1 MSAASPRRNIRVQA
15 CTNCSRAKAKCVW
28 PGIEGP
34 APETC
39 QRFGLAIDHT
49 KVLERKLDDI
59 MSLLNRDRE
68 HSARNSQTSDS
79 HPSPSINLHS
89 TTTQHQSDGSYSP
102 LNSTATPVELL
113 QGILTIIPGYRVT
126 LQEANVILQ
135 LYMSDM
141 VPQFPFVPLSVCDAQ
156 ELYKDKPLLLKTVI
170 WTLMHLARGLAE
182 DLGLTKRPDLSTST
196 SQSIVEN
203 AAHLRDDL
211 GSRSFHTN
219 AGRRAV
225 LGLFYINSVLGSILG
240 RASRLDFARYF
251 DDCCGDLSND
261 NELPTDSLLVHLIK
275 ARKIALKVD
284 DVFGE
289 RTDFQSGRPFG
300 GFHAM
305 VIANVQKELETFVKS
320 LPTPL
325 RSNYL
330 LNEHCM
336 AIRIRLFEPAI
347 HANGTHGFKSPH
359 LRSRIMWRCFTST
372 QELLHAF
379 LSLSVDTY
387 PTLTFIS
394 ILHLALAII
403 KAAGLLSVVDH
414 DWDLDTA
421 RANLDLADTLQILSD
436 RFITSPRATG
446 YGSTI
451 LSSRQRMVSAY
462 AENYFGI
469 RSWYLCKIGSTAT
482 PDAVPMMMDPAFLQD
497 SGMTEGFDFWQ
508 HLSGLSYGNLP
519 NV

>member
-1 MSAASPRRNIRVQA
+1 MSAASPRRNNRVQA

-28 PGIEGP
+28 PGTESP
-34 APETC
+34 ASDTC
-39 QRFGLAIDHT
+39 QRPRSCSHT

-68 HSARNSQTSDS
+68 HSAPNSQASDS
-79 HPSPSINLHS
+79 HPSPSINLHL

-102 LNSTATPVELL
+102 LNSTATPVQLL
-113 QGILTIIPGYRVT
+113 QGILTIVPGYRVT
-126 LQEANVILQ
+126 LQEANRILQ

-141 VPQFPFVPLSVCDAQ
+141 VPQFPFVPLPVRRAYS
-156 ELYKDKPLLLKTVI
+156 ESIL
-170 WTLMHLARGLAE
+170 RLAE
-182 DLGLTKRPDLSTST
+182 DLELTQRPDLLTFTSR
-196 SQSIVEN
+196 SIVEN

-211 GSRSFHTN
+211 SSRSHHTN
-219 AGRRAV
+219 GGRRAV

-240 RASRLDFARYF
+240 RTSRLEFARYF
-251 DDCCGDLSND
+251 DDCCEKLSSD
-261 NELPTDSLLVHLIK
+261 NELPTDSLLVHL
-275 ARKIALKVD
+275 V
-284 DVFGE
+284 
-289 RTDFQSGRPFG
+289 RPFG

-305 VIANVQKELETFVKS
+305 VIANVQKELETFVES
-320 LPTPL
+320 LPPPL
-325 RSNYL
+325 RSNCTTCS
-330 LNEHCM
+330 HCM

-394 ILHLALAII
+394 ILHLTLAIV

-421 RANLDLADTLQILSD
+421 SANLDLADTLQVLSD
-436 RFITSPRATG
+436 RFITSPRANG

-462 AENYFGI
+462 AENYLGI
-469 RSWYLCKIGSTAT
+469 RSWYLSKIGSTAA
-482 PDAVPMMMDPAFLQD
+482 PDAVPTMMDPAFLQD

-508 HLSGLSYGNLP
+508 HLLGLSYGNLP